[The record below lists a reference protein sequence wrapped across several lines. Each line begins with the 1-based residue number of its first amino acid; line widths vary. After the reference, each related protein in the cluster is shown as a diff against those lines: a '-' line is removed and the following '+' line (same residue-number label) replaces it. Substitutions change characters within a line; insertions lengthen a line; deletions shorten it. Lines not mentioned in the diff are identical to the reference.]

1 VRAGLDAAAPREDT
15 TVKTRATIVAG
26 FVAMIAGVAVLPAGA
41 VADSVSIGVNIGAPP
56 PPPPMVFAA
65 PPQLVVIPGSPVYY
79 APGVSVNFFFH
90 SGRYYTF
97 HDGAWFFATK
107 HNGPWAFIKPTHV
120 PAPVLGVPV
129 AYYKIPP
136 GHATKMGGP
145 HPGGGHGP
153 GKGHKGKG
161 KHD

>member
-1 VRAGLDAAAPREDT
+1 
-15 TVKTRATIVAG
+15 VKTRATIVAG

-56 PPPPMVFAA
+56 PPPPIVFAA

-97 HDGAWFFATK
+97 HDGHGSSRRSTTGRDG
-107 HNGPWAFIKPTHV
+107 NERS
-120 PAPVLGVPV
+120 
-129 AYYKIPP
+129 
-136 GHATKMGGP
+136 
-145 HPGGGHGP
+145 GHG
-153 GKGHKGKG
+153 GRTSKWSLGRTRY
-161 KHD
+161 

>member
-1 VRAGLDAAAPREDT
+1 MRTLASVVTPVLA
-15 TVKTRATIVAG
+15 IVAC
-26 FVAMIAGVAVLPAGA
+26 VAVLPAVSA
-41 VADSVSIGVNIGAPP
+41 ADNVSVGVNIGVP

-65 PPQLVVIPGSPVYY
+65 PPHLVVIPGSPVYY
-79 APGVSVNFFFH
+79 APGASVNFFFH

-107 HNGPWAFIKPTHV
+107 HNGPWAFIKPGHV

-136 GHATKMGGP
+136 GQAKKMGGP
-145 HPGGGHGP
+145 PPGVGSANAGGP
-153 GKGHKGKG
+153 DKGHKGK
-161 KHD
+161 

>member
-1 VRAGLDAAAPREDT
+1 M
-15 TVKTRATIVAG
+15 KTRASVVTG
-26 FVAMIAGVAVLPAGA
+26 FVAMMAGVAVLPAA
-41 VADSVSIGVNIGAPP
+41 AAADNVSIGINIGVPPP

-65 PPQLVVIPGSPVYY
+65 PPKLVVIPGSPVYH
-79 APGVSVNFFFH
+79 APGASVNFFFH

-97 HDGAWFFATK
+97 HDGAWFSAK
-107 HNGPWAFIKPTHV
+107 QHNGPWAFMKPAHV

-129 AYYKIPP
+129 TYYRIPP
-136 GHATKMGGP
+136 GHAKKMGGA
-145 HPGGGHGP
+145 HPGVGHGP

>member
-1 VRAGLDAAAPREDT
+1 VIDAAATREDW
-15 TVKTRATIVAG
+15 TVKTRTSVVAG
-26 FVAMIAGVAVLPAGA
+26 FVAMIACVVVLPAV
-41 VADSVSIGVNIGAPP
+41 VAADNVSIGVNIGVPAP
-56 PPPPMVFAA
+56 PPPPMVFPA
-65 PPQLVVIPGSPVYY
+65 PPQLVIIPGSPVYY
-79 APGVSVNFFFH
+79 APSASVNFFFH

-107 HNGPWAFIKPTHV
+107 HNGPWAFIKPAHV

-136 GHATKMGGP
+136 GHAKKMGGP
-145 HPGGGHGP
+145 HPGGGP

>member
-1 VRAGLDAAAPREDT
+1 LDPEQWEALML
-15 TVKTRATIVAG
+15 KTNL
-26 FVAMIAGVAVLPAGA
+26 FAVLLAVGATGLPITGA
-41 VADSVSIGVNIGAPP
+41 VAGDVNVGISIGVPP
-56 PPPPMVFAA
+56 PPPPIVFAA

-79 APGVSVNFFFH
+79 APGASVNFFFH

-107 HNGPWAFIKPTHV
+107 HHGPWAFIKPAHV

-136 GHATKMGGP
+136 GHAKKMGGP
-145 HPGGGHGP
+145 DVGVGHGP
-153 GKGHKGKG
+153 GKGNKGKG